1 MNIQH
6 PDITQAERT
15 GYPYGVEKEEA
26 IGVDYFGNEIWPGD
40 DYFEDPERGEMVLQ
54 EYWQD
59 YMSEVYG
66 FKFRTAE

>member
-1 MNIQH
+1 MEAIENPMFIDSLWKHDEQ
-6 PDITQAERT
+6 Q
-15 GYPYGVEKEEA
+15 EEA

-40 DYFEDPERGEMVLQ
+40 DYFEDPEHGEMVLQ

-59 YMSEVYG
+59 YMNEVYG

>member
-1 MNIQH
+1 MEQ
-6 PDITQAERT
+6 
-15 GYPYGVEKEEA
+15 VENPMVIDSLWRHHEAQEEA
-26 IGVDYFGNEIWPGD
+26 IGVDYFGNEIRPGD